1 MDKYVK
7 NIIEETFASKKQ
19 QRFFYAK
26 ASDKSLPKKKGINGL
41 NGRRNILQILI
52 LKKFQK
58 RRNPKL
64 KRWLTKKVMFQE
76 KKFQ

>member
-26 ASDKSLPKKKGINGL
+26 ASDKSLTKKE
-41 NGRRNILQILI
+41 RNKWSKWAKEYSSDTDFEKIPEKAESEIEEVVDEKTLI
-52 LKKFQK
+52 L
-58 RRNPKL
+58 RL
-64 KRWLTKKVMFQE
+64 
-76 KKFQ
+76 